1 MQTAGR
7 FLRGLFGTSHSIEDA
22 EHEARARAFQEQV
35 ERLRQARAALQLYS
49 DAVDALS
56 KAEVVVAESFDAYYK
71 ACPHPSSGEDPLLPH
86 MEVAA
91 SFRQMAVEKYSGAR
105 TSINGI
111 IQSRCIKPITAI
123 LSKVGP
129 LEEKIK
135 LRKSL
140 LQDHEAHRTS
150 LQREREAGKSASCQ
164 LGGARPQG
172 V

>member
-7 FLRGLFGTSHSIEDA
+7 FLRGLFGTSHSVEDA

-35 ERLRQARAALQLYS
+35 ERLKQVRMALQLYS
-49 DAVDALS
+49 DAIDALS
-56 KAEVVVAESFDAYYK
+56 KAEVVVGESFDAYYK
-71 ACPHPSSGEDPLLPH
+71 ACPPCGDDPLPH

-91 SFRQMAVEKYSGAR
+91 SFKHFAVDKYTGAR
-105 TSINGI
+105 VSITGI
-111 IQSRCIKPITAI
+111 VQSRCIKPITAI

-140 LQDHEAHRTS
+140 LQDHETHRTS
-150 LQREREAGKSASCQ
+150 LHREREAGK
-164 LGGARPQG
+164 GAEDPS